1 MLVCVFGLSNIIDG
15 TYLYM
20 QKYLFLYFADFFLM
34 MCYLCVLFK
43 FYNLKFLGFWNRF
56 LTLFILS
63 MALIDANY
71 FLFW

>member
-20 QKYLFLYFADFFLM
+20 QKYLFLYFADSFFM

-43 FYNLKFLGFWNRF
+43 FYNLKFLGF
-56 LTLFILS
+56 
-63 MALIDANY
+63 
-71 FLFW
+71 